1 MIDGNG
7 YDMFYIYLYIVVFWE
22 SESLYCGGDRWGYL
36 WIGSM
41 SGFFL
46 LDGWEGNYCF
56 VVKYRRVE

>member
-1 MIDGNG
+1 
-7 YDMFYIYLYIVVFWE
+7 MFYIYLYVVVFWE

-36 WIGSM
+36 WIGST

-46 LDGWEGNYCF
+46 LDGREGNYCF